1 MKNLYKKDDAK
12 FYAELNESI
21 VHHKKNCKSFKSFLN
36 NKKFNTS
43 VNKNNL
49 NKFPYIHVSVFKR
62 YSKNLVSIPNDQIV
76 KKLSSSATSGMP
88 SSIYLDKTALKD
100 QSRMMGNILKNYL
113 GDNRRPMIVY
123 DLKPEKESISEI
135 GARYAAIVGYLRFSN
150 KVFFA
155 LKKVN
160 SKIVLDVE
168 GLENF
173 INENNNI
180 IHFGF
185 TYIIFQYLLKQNNL
199 NTIVNSQNNDCLIHI
214 GGWKKLENEKIS
226 KENFNKLCEEKINTN
241 IVIDIYGF
249 TELMGINFPDCEF
262 GWKHLPNNVKIII
275 RDEETRKEVKKGNS
289 GLIQFIS
296 PFTKSYAGVSILTD
310 DVGVLNKKKCKC
322 GRETNSFK
330 ILGRKKKS
338 EIRGCGDILANKF
351 DDSNS
356 PQKNKILFHN
366 FFDKHIENIEDYI
379 PELKSLHDIPA
390 IVLCKMICKAS
401 SYWMNDPKLNTY
413 KQQGLSFLVK
423 WCSEKNLLKLLN
435 ESLLGNYTYLDGFQK
450 SSINQYTQIRCNP
463 KGLVSHWVAGNVP
476 LLSMLILV
484 QSIITKNK
492 NIVKLSTQTENTLIH
507 LLEPLNKIKINYLG
521 TTYSG
526 KRILHSLLICSF
538 SRNDINENKLISQA
552 ADVKISWG
560 GGNSMD
566 AIKKLPSKTNCHNIL
581 FGPKTSFSIV
591 SQDYLEFNN
600 NHKRY
605 FLKMAR
611 DISSFEQKACSSPHT
626 IFYKGTQIDDFCSK
640 LSKAL
645 DITLEMIPKVNMEN
659 EQSHILDAIEMGEFT
674 GKVYKNKNNDWV
686 IIKNDNF
693 MLELPVFSRVIFV
706 KQTNDLKSIYPLIHE
721 EVQTIS
727 LGLIGKEK
735 INIANDL
742 SNLGVIRFPDTGL
755 MTNFDNPWDGKLVI
769 SELVKFSTLGGP
781 FLK

>member
-1 MKNLYKKDDAK
+1 MKNIYKKDDPK
-12 FYAELNESI
+12 FFNELNKSI
-21 VHHKKNCKSFKSFLN
+21 VHHKKNCKSFKSFID
-36 NKKFNTS
+36 NKKFNTR
-43 VNKNNL
+43 VNKDNL
-49 NKFPYIHVSVFKR
+49 NKFPYIHVSIFKR
-62 YSKNLVSIPNDQIV
+62 YSKNLVSIPSDQIV

-113 GDNRRPMIVY
+113 GDKRRPMIVY
-123 DLKPEKESISEI
+123 DLEPKKESIIEI

-155 LKKVN
+155 LKKTN
-160 SKIVLDVE
+160 DKIVLDVE

-185 TYIIFQYLLKQNNL
+185 TYIIFQYLLNNNNFNPILNAQNNG
-199 NTIVNSQNNDCLIHI
+199 SLIHI
-214 GGWKKLENEKIS
+214 GGWKKLENKKIS
-226 KENFNKLCEEKINTN
+226 KENFNKLCEDKIGINN
-241 IVIDIYGF
+241 VIDIYGF
-249 TELMGINFPDCEF
+249 TELMGINFPDCEC

-275 RDEETRKEVKKGNS
+275 RDEQTRKEVKKGNS

-296 PFTKSYAGVSILTD
+296 PFTKSYAGISILTD
-310 DVGVLNKKKCKC
+310 DIGVLNNKKCKC
-322 GRETNSFK
+322 GRETDCFK
-330 ILGRKKKS
+330 VLGRKKKS
-338 EIRGCGDILANKF
+338 EIRGCGDILANKYN
-351 DDSNS
+351 DSNS
-356 PQKNKILFHN
+356 QTKNKILFHN
-366 FFDKHIENIEDYI
+366 FLDKSIENLEDYI
-379 PELKSLHDIPA
+379 NELKSLNDIPT
-390 IVLCKMICKAS
+390 IVLCKMISKAS
-401 SYWMNDPKLNTY
+401 INWLDEPKLNKY

-435 ESLLGNYTYLDGFQK
+435 ESLLGDYTYLDGFQK
-450 SSINQYTQIRCNP
+450 SSINEYTQIRCTP

-492 NIVKLSTQTENTLIH
+492 NIVKLSAQTENTLIH
-507 LLEPLNKIKINYLG
+507 LLEPLNKIKIKYLG
-521 TTYSG
+521 KTYSG
-526 KRILHSLLICSF
+526 KRILQSLVICSF
-538 SRNDINENKLISQA
+538 SRNDINENKLISQL

-560 GGNSMD
+560 GGNSME

-600 NHKRY
+600 NYKRY

-640 LSKAL
+640 LSEAL

-659 EQSHILDAIEMGEFT
+659 EHSHILDAIEMGEFT
-674 GKVYKNKNNDWV
+674 GKIWKNKNNDWV

-693 MLELPVFSRVIFV
+693 VLELPVFSRVIFI
-706 KQTNDLKSIYPLIHE
+706 KQANDLKSIYPLIHE

-742 SNLGVIRFPDTGL
+742 SNLGVIRFPDPGL

>member
-1 MKNLYKKDDAK
+1 MKNLYKKDDTT
-12 FYAELNESI
+12 FFNELNKSI
-21 VHHKKNCKSFKSFLN
+21 IHHKKNCKSFKSFID

-49 NKFPYIHVSVFKR
+49 NKFPYIHVSIFKR
-62 YSKNLVSIPNDQIV
+62 YSKNLVSIPSDQIV

-113 GDNRRPMIVY
+113 GDKRRPMIVY
-123 DLKPEKESISEI
+123 DLEPKKESIIEI
-135 GARYAAIVGYLRFSN
+135 GARYAAIAGYLRFSN

-155 LKKVN
+155 LKKTN
-160 SKIVLDVE
+160 DKIVLDVE

-185 TYIIFQYLLKQNNL
+185 TYIIFQYLLNNNNFNPILNAQNNG
-199 NTIVNSQNNDCLIHI
+199 SLIHI

-226 KENFNKLCEEKINTN
+226 KENFNKLCEDKIGINN
-241 IVIDIYGF
+241 VIDIYGF
-249 TELMGINFPDCEF
+249 TELMGINFPDCEC

-275 RDEETRKEVKKGNS
+275 RDEQTRKEVKKGTP

-296 PFTKSYAGVSILTD
+296 PFTKSYAGISILTD
-310 DVGVLNKKKCKC
+310 DIGVLNNKKCKC
-322 GRETNSFK
+322 GRETDCFK

-338 EIRGCGDILANKF
+338 EIRGCGDILANKYN
-351 DDSNS
+351 DSNS
-356 PQKNKILFHN
+356 QTKNKILFHN
-366 FFDKHIENIEDYI
+366 FLEKSIENLEDYI
-379 PELKSLHDIPA
+379 NELKSLNDIPT
-390 IVLCKMICKAS
+390 IVLCKMISKAS
-401 SYWMNDPKLNTY
+401 INWLDDPKLNKY

-435 ESLLGNYTYLDGFQK
+435 ESLLGDYTYLDGFQK
-450 SSINQYTQIRCNP
+450 SSINDYTQIRCTP
-463 KGLVSHWVAGNVP
+463 KGIVSHWVAGNVP

-492 NIVKLSTQTENTLIH
+492 NIVKLSAQTENTLIH
-507 LLEPLNKIKINYLG
+507 LLEPLNKIKIKYLG
-521 TTYSG
+521 KTYSG
-526 KRILHSLLICSF
+526 KRILQSCVICSF
-538 SRNDINENKLISQA
+538 SRNDINENKLISKV

-560 GGNSMD
+560 GGNSME

-591 SQDYLEFNN
+591 SQDYLDFNN
-600 NHKRY
+600 NYKRF

-640 LSKAL
+640 LADAL
-645 DITLEMIPKVNMEN
+645 DVTLNIIPKIHVEN
-659 EQSHILDAIEMGEFT
+659 EYSNVLDAIEMGEFT
-674 GKVYKNKNNDWV
+674 GKIWKNKNNDWV

-706 KQTNDLKSIYPLIHE
+706 KQSNDLKSIYPLIHD

-727 LGLIGKEK
+727 LGLLGEEK

-742 SNLGVIRFPDTGL
+742 SNLGVIRFPDPGL

>member
-12 FYAELNESI
+12 FFTEINESI
-21 VHHKKNCKSFKSFLN
+21 VHHKKNCGSFKNFLD

-43 VNKNNL
+43 VNRNNL
-49 NKFPYIHVSVFKR
+49 NEFPYIHVSVFKR
-62 YSKNLVSIPNDQIV
+62 YSKNLISIPSDQII

-113 GDNRRPMIVY
+113 GDNRRPMVVY
-123 DLKPEKESISEI
+123 DLEPKKESLVEI
-135 GARYAAIVGYLRFSN
+135 GARDAAIAGYLRFSN

-155 LKKVN
+155 LKKIN
-160 SKIVLDVE
+160 GEIILDIE
-168 GLENF
+168 GLEKF
-173 INENNNI
+173 INQNENI

-185 TYIIFQYLLKQNNL
+185 TYIIFQYLLKNNNFNPIFDTQNNG
-199 NTIVNSQNNDCLIHI
+199 SLIHI

-226 KENFNKLCEEKINTN
+226 KENFNKLCEEKIRINN
-241 IVIDIYGF
+241 IIDIYGF

-262 GWKHLPNNVKIII
+262 GWKHLPRNVKVII
-275 RDEETRKEVKKGNS
+275 RDEQTRKEVKKGNS

-296 PFTKSYAGVSILTD
+296 PFTKSYAGISILTD
-310 DVGVLNKKKCKC
+310 DVGVLNRKKCMC
-322 GRETNSFK
+322 GRETDSFK

-351 DDSNS
+351 DIANS
-356 PQKNKILFHN
+356 QIKNKILFHN
-366 FFDKHIENIEDYI
+366 FQDKSMENLDDYI
-379 PELKSLHDIPA
+379 NELKSLNDIPT
-390 IVLCKMICKAS
+390 IVLCKMISKAS
-401 SYWMNDPKLNTY
+401 IYWLDDPELKTY

-423 WCSEKNLLKLLN
+423 WCYEKNLLKLLN
-435 ESLLGNYTYLDGFQK
+435 ESLLGDYTYLDGFQK

-463 KGLVSHWVAGNVP
+463 KGIVSHWVAGNVP

-492 NIVKLSTQTENTLIH
+492 NIVKLSAQTENTLIN
-507 LLEPLNKIKINYLG
+507 LLEPLKKVKINYLG

-526 KRILHSLLICSF
+526 ERILHSVLICSF

-566 AIKKLPSKTNCHNIL
+566 AIRKLPSKTNCHNIL

-591 SQDYLEFNN
+591 SQDYLDFNN
-600 NHKRY
+600 NYKRY

-626 IFYKGTQIDDFCSK
+626 IFYKGTQIDNFCSK
-640 LSKAL
+640 LSVAL
-645 DITLEMIPKVNMEN
+645 DITLEMIPKVDMEN
-659 EQSHILDAIEMGEFT
+659 DYSNILDAIELGEFS
-674 GKVYKNKNNDWV
+674 GRVYKNKNNDWV

-693 MLELPVFSRVIFV
+693 ILELPVFSRVIFV
-706 KQTNDLKSIYPLIHE
+706 KQTNDLKSIYPLINE

-742 SNLGVIRFPDTGL
+742 SNLGVIRFPDPGL